1 MRDPQWDGVVDGEVC
16 GQGALAESIK
26 TFLYWVPVKLGTNDA
41 LRLCVSCGDALVRE
55 VCTVSRKGLNYLFRG
70 QLGSITLVT
79 AQSSVNRWLHKLRIL
94 FTLTYL
100 MLALGLVCDSNI
112 SGQ

>member
-16 GQGALAESIK
+16 GQGALAESIN
-26 TFLYWVPVKLGTNDA
+26 TFLYWLPVKLGTNDA

-55 VCTVSRKGLNYLFRG
+55 VCTVLRKGLNYLSWPTRLNYF
-70 QLGSITLVT
+70 T
-79 AQSSVNRWLHKLRIL
+79 AQSSVLHWFYKLRIL
-94 FTLTYL
+94 LTLTYYL
-100 MLALGLVCDSNI
+100 KLASGLVCDSDT